1 MMISRLILK
10 NWKNFQSVD
19 VPLSARTVIMGPN
32 GIGKSNLLDALRFL
46 ADIARPDG
54 GLSFALHARG
64 GLEKIKFAAAK
75 KKELVELEIHL
86 ADSLL
91 IGTYYRYSLGITS
104 GPSGSPLLAYERIRK
119 SGERILDRPDKK
131 DVENSDFLAQTRLET
146 VLSGISSDSIDL
158 KEIAYFLGSI
168 SYLNFHPMLLRHQF
182 PFPPADIPG
191 DPFGRKILQR
201 VAEMPEDKRENKIRV
216 IEDTLKMAMPQMPKL
231 RFSLGK
237 SARPDLEGTFD
248 IGRPRVK
255 FQTDKMSDGTLA
267 AFAILWSFLED
278 GPLMLLENPEAY
290 LNPETIHQM
299 CYILYIG
306 SALGR
311 KKQIIMSTHSSEFL
325 KDKITPITA
334 KEIILLAA
342 GSYKEGTLA
351 VSASSVPAM
360 VDDMES
366 GMSADEVV
374 MEYAGSLDLMEGLSE
389 FMGLN
394 LDFTDKMRRAK

>member
-1 MMISRLILK
+1 MMISRLIVK
-10 NWKNFQSVD
+10 NWKNFKSVD
-19 VPLSARTVIMGPN
+19 IPLSARTFIMGPN

-119 SGERILDRPDKK
+119 SGELILDVD
-131 DVENSDFLAQTRLET
+131 DSDFLAQTRLET
-146 VLSGISSDSIDL
+146 AHSGISSDLIDL

-168 SYLNFHPMLLRHQF
+168 SYLNFNPMLLRLQF

-231 RFSLGK
+231 RFSPGK

-248 IGRPRVK
+248 IGRPRAK
-255 FQTDKMSDGTLA
+255 FNIDQISDGTLA

-311 KKQIIMSTHSSEFL
+311 KKQLIMSTHSSEFL
-325 KDKITPITA
+325 KDKITPIA
-334 KEIILLAA
+334 IKEIILLAA

-394 LDFTDKMRRAK
+394 LDFTDKIRRAK